1 MMDVNQRWHRYRLM
15 EQTAAAL
22 EKNGFKAVLFDDRQG
37 ALEWLCS
44 EAAGAARV
52 GIGGSKTL
60 ADLGLIDRLEAAG
73 KTVLFHSR
81 PELAPA
87 ERRHIMQEQLAC
99 DLFFCSTNALTVG
112 GHLVNIDATGNRVC
126 AMAFGPGKVVVVAGA
141 NKITT
146 NIESALKRVKE
157 VACPPNARRLGFETP
172 CAKTGL
178 CNDCNSP
185 QRICRITTIIER
197 RPRATDLQVCLIN
210 ENLGY

>member
-1 MMDVNQRWHRYRLM
+1 MDENLRWHRRRLM

-22 EKNGFKAVLFDDRQG
+22 EKNGFQTVLFDDRQR
-37 ALEWLCS
+37 ALEWLCA
-44 EAAGAARV
+44 EAERAATV
-52 GIGGSKTL
+52 GIGGSMTL
-60 ADLGLIDRLEAAG
+60 VELGLIDRLEAAG

-81 PELAPA
+81 PELAQE
-87 ERRHIMQEQLAC
+87 ERRQIMQEQLDC
-99 DLFFCSTNALTVG
+99 DLFVSSTNALTVG
-112 GHLVNIDATGNRVC
+112 GHLVNIDATGNRVG
-126 AMAFGPGKVVVVAGA
+126 AMAFGPRKVVVVAGS
-141 NKITT
+141 NKISM

-157 VACPPNARRLGFETP
+157 VACPPNARRLGFDTP

-185 QRICRITTIIER
+185 QRLCRITTIIER

>member
-1 MMDVNQRWHRYRLM
+1 MDGNLRWHRHRLM
-15 EQTAAAL
+15 EQAAAAL
-22 EKNGFKAVLFDDRQG
+22 EKNGFKTMLFDDRQG
-37 ALEWLCS
+37 ALDWLCA
-44 EAAGAARV
+44 EAEGAERV
-52 GIGGSKTL
+52 GIGGSMTL
-60 ADLGLIDRLEAAG
+60 AEMGLVDRLDAAG

-81 PELAPA
+81 PELAPE
-87 ERRHIMQEQLAC
+87 ERRQVMQEQLGC
-99 DLFFCSTNALTVG
+99 DMFFSSTNALTVG

-126 AMAFGPGKVVVVAGA
+126 SMAFGPRKVIVVAGA
-141 NKITT
+141 NKITQ

-157 VACPPNARRLGFETP
+157 VACPPNARRLGFDTP

-210 ENLGY
+210 EDLGY

>member
-1 MMDVNQRWHRYRLM
+1 MDKNLRWHRYRLM
-15 EQTAAAL
+15 EQAAAAL
-22 EKNGFKAVLFDDRQG
+22 EKNSFKTVLFEDRQQ
-37 ALEWLCS
+37 ALEWLS
-44 EAAGAARV
+44 AEAAGATRL
-52 GIGGSKTL
+52 GIGGSMTL
-60 ADLGLIDRLEAAG
+60 TELGIVERLESAG

-81 PELAPA
+81 PELAPE
-87 ERRHIMQEQLAC
+87 ERRQVMQEQLGC
-99 DLFFCSTNALTVG
+99 DLFLSSTNALTVG

-126 AMAFGPGKVVVVAGA
+126 SMAFGPEKVIVIAGS
-141 NKITT
+141 NKITQD
-146 NIESALKRVKE
+146 IESALRRVKE
-157 VACPPNARRLGFETP
+157 VACPPNARRLNFDTP

>member
-1 MMDVNQRWHRYRLM
+1 MDENLRWHRRRLM
-15 EQTAAAL
+15 EQTAVAL
-22 EKNGFKAVLFDDRQG
+22 EKNGFKAVLFDDRQR
-37 ALEWLCS
+37 ALEWLCA
-44 EAAGAARV
+44 EAEGIGRV
-52 GIGGSKTL
+52 GIGGSMTL
-60 ADLGLIDRLEAAG
+60 AELGLIDRLEAAG
-73 KTVLFHSR
+73 KTVLFHNR
-81 PELAPA
+81 PELAQEA
-87 ERRHIMQEQLAC
+87 RRQIMQEQLGC
-99 DLFFCSTNALTVG
+99 DLFVASTNALTVG

-126 AMAFGPGKVVVVAGA
+126 SMAFGPRKVIVVAGS
-141 NKITT
+141 NKISM

-157 VACPPNARRLGFETP
+157 VACPPNARRLGFDTP

>member
-1 MMDVNQRWHRYRLM
+1 MDENLRWHRRRLM

-22 EKNGFKAVLFDDRQG
+22 EKNGFKTVLFDDRQG
-37 ALEWLCS
+37 ALEWLCA
-44 EAAGAARV
+44 EAERAAKV
-52 GIGGSKTL
+52 GVGGSMTL
-60 ADLGLIDRLEAAG
+60 VELGLIDRLEAAG

-81 PELAPA
+81 PELSQE
-87 ERRHIMQEQLAC
+87 ERRQIMQEQLGC
-99 DLFFCSTNALTVG
+99 DLFVSSTNALTVG

-126 AMAFGPGKVVVVAGA
+126 SMVFGPRKVIVVAGS
-141 NKITT
+141 NKITM
-146 NIESALKRVKE
+146 NIEGALKRVKE
-157 VACPPNARRLGFETP
+157 VACPPNARRLGFDTP

-185 QRICRITTIIER
+185 QRLCRITTIIER